1 MNQNQDAGP
10 APPPY
15 PRESGVLVLIDERG
29 SELRLHRLDSGVWLA
44 HRWREDDCGREICAV
59 AWGLTAWE
67 WAEAGR
73 VAAGLVAAV
82 ESAAP

>member
-1 MNQNQDAGP
+1 MNHYQDAGP
-10 APPPY
+10 ATPPY

-29 SELRLHRLDSGVWLA
+29 RELRLHRLDSGAYLA
-44 HRWREDDCGREICAV
+44 HWWRQDYAGREVCAV
-59 AWGLTAWE
+59 AWGLSPWE

-82 ESAAP
+82 ESEAT